1 MSLRPA
7 LHGAG
12 TPYTEDTGLICRVPS
27 RRLDQQALGYSPRGT
42 CVGSR
47 YGLIVRPHWIFHGN
61 QESAEDGVTPSS
73 SRLHPLLVITTLHGL
88 APLEQAGKPV
98 RPIPIRFQGQNT
110 VRYRNINLFPFRHS
124 RLRYA
129 LGPTNPR
136 LTNIVEEP

>member
-47 YGLIVRPHWIFHGN
+47 YGLNVRPHWAFHGD
-61 QESAEDGVTPSS
+61 QESTEDGVTPSY
-73 SRLHPLLVITTLHGL
+73 SRLHPLLVITTLHGFTS
-88 APLEQAGKPV
+88 LEQAGEPA
-98 RPIPIRFQGQNT
+98 RHIPIRTQGQNT
-110 VRYRNINLFPFRHS
+110 VRYRNINLFPFRPS
-124 RLRYA
+124 RLR
-129 LGPTNPR
+129 
-136 LTNIVEEP
+136 